1 MRKTVVTGLLLAV
14 ISVVAMLM
22 FPQTSQAQG
31 KPLRNKADYITG
43 EIVPVGGR
51 FMGRT
56 RSFTINV
63 SGYTTK
69 EESAQMTEALQSGGQ
84 DRLLSLFGK
93 MDKGTLAVG
102 PHVGIPISAILAQP
116 TETGTK
122 LTILYRRTVRFF
134 ELRYGTRSEDY
145 RFGYIELYLDRN
157 GKGEGTMIPAA
168 QLSLNKDGTLKVD
181 EFGEFPARLIGV
193 RLSH

>member
-1 MRKTVVTGLLLAV
+1 MAISLVTTF
-14 ISVVAMLM
+14 ML
-22 FPQTSQAQG
+22 PRTALAQG
-31 KPLRNKADYITG
+31 KPSRNKGEYITG
-43 EIVPVGGR
+43 VIIPVGGR

-56 RSFTINV
+56 RSFTITV

-69 EESAQMTEALQSGGQ
+69 KEAAQMTEALQSGGQ
-84 DRLLSLFGK
+84 DSLLTLFGK
-93 MDKGTLAVG
+93 MDKGRLAVG
-102 PHVGIPISAILAQP
+102 PHVGIPISTIIEQP

-145 RFGYIELYLDRN
+145 RFGYIELFLDRN

-168 QLSLNKDGTLKVD
+168 QLSVSKEGTLKVD
-181 EFGEFPARLIGV
+181 EFGEFPARLISV